1 MIIVP
6 VFLPYVE
13 SVQVVFEP
21 ADDGVRLRYA
31 ESPEL
36 NRTLLIGPAAAAST
50 AAVKN
55 SGLALPG
62 ILMTRSAAR

>member
-50 AAVKN
+50 AAVK
-55 SGLALPG
+55 
-62 ILMTRSAAR
+62 